1 MTLKF
6 TCGNVKMFLS
16 VPAPTHSIHFLL
28 RGDLECR
35 VRFSK
40 YRLIF
45 IAYLQVN
52 VSQLIGGV
60 HHSSKERYQYRSS
73 SIKYSFFPLLS
84 PR

>member
-1 MTLKF
+1 MSEL
-6 TCGNVKMFLS
+6 
-16 VPAPTHSIHFLL
+16 
-28 RGDLECR
+28 R

-40 YRLIF
+40 YRLIL

-52 VSQLIGGV
+52 VLQLIGEL